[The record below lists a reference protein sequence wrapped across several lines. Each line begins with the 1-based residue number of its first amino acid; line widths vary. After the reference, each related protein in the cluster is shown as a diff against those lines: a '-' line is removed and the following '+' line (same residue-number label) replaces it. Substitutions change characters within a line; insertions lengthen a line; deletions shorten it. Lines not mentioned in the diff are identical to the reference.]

1 MPLTKRCGYAARL
14 HNDEFET
21 RPVSNDAD
29 FSASLIL
36 KRDGLARV
44 GLERIALLE
53 AVARHGSITA
63 AAKDVGLS
71 YKGAWDGVQALN
83 TLFEAPLVS
92 AAPGGRTGG
101 AAQVTARGHAV
112 IRAFRTAER
121 EVSAAFARL
130 EADLSGD
137 AELLWSLGLRTSAR
151 NALRGLVSMVSENGV
166 TAAVTLD
173 VGEGLTLIAR
183 VTRRSVDDLGLAA
196 GRPAIALIKSSFIR
210 LDGAPAENRLEGRIL
225 DREGGQA
232 AAELTIGLSAG
243 KSLVA
248 TVAAGA
254 PGWDSVPGDAVV
266 ASIAAA
272 DVILAVD

>member
-1 MPLTKRCGYAARL
+1 MSS
-14 HNDEFET
+14 DI
-21 RPVSNDAD
+21 D
-29 FSASLIL
+29 FRASLIL
-36 KRDGLARV
+36 KRGGLARV

-53 AVARHGSITA
+53 AVARHGSISA
-63 AAKDVGLS
+63 AAKEAGLS

-83 TLFEAPLVS
+83 NLFDAPLVS
-92 AAPGGRTGG
+92 AAPGGRAGG

-112 IRAFRTAER
+112 IRAFRAAER

-130 EADLSGD
+130 EADLSSD
-137 AELLWSLGLRTSAR
+137 AEMLWSLGLRTSAR
-151 NALRGLVSMVSENGV
+151 NALRGVVTMISEDDV

-173 VGEGLTLIAR
+173 VGEALSLTAR
-183 VTRRSVDDLGLAA
+183 VTRRSVEDLGLAP

-210 LDGAPAENRLEGRIL
+210 LDGAATENRLEARIL

-232 AAELTIGLSAG
+232 AAEVTIGLSAG

-248 TVAAGA
+248 TVGADA
-254 PGWDSVPGDAVV
+254 PGWDLAPGDAVV
-266 ASIAAA
+266 VSIAAA

>member
-1 MPLTKRCGYAARL
+1 MPLAKRFGYEVKP
-14 HNDEFET
+14 HNDEIET
-21 RPVSNDAD
+21 RPVSNDAY

-53 AVARHGSITA
+53 AVARHGSITS

-83 TLFEAPLVS
+83 NLFEAPLVS
-92 AAPGGRTGG
+92 AAPGGRGGG
-101 AAQVTARGHAV
+101 AAQVTARGQAV
-112 IRAFRTAER
+112 IRAFRAAER

-151 NALRGLVSMVSENGV
+151 NALRGLVTMVSADDV
-166 TAAVTLD
+166 TAAVTLE
-173 VGEGLTLIAR
+173 VGEGLALIAR
-183 VTRRSVDDLGLAA
+183 VTRRSVEDLGLAS

-210 LDGAPAENRLEGRIL
+210 LDETLAENRLEGRIL

-232 AAELTIGLSAG
+232 AAEVTIGLSAG

-248 TVAAGA
+248 TVEAGA
-254 PGWDSVPGDAVV
+254 PGWGLAVGDPVV

-272 DVILAVD
+272 DIILAVD

>member
-1 MPLTKRCGYAARL
+1 M
-14 HNDEFET
+14 
-21 RPVSNDAD
+21 SSDAD
-29 FSASLIL
+29 FRASLIL
-36 KRDGLARV
+36 KRGGLARV

-53 AVARHGSITA
+53 AVARHGSISA
-63 AAKDVGLS
+63 AAKEAGLS

-83 TLFEAPLVS
+83 NLFDAPLVS
-92 AAPGGRTGG
+92 AAPGGRAGG

-112 IRAFRTAER
+112 IRAFRAAER

-151 NALRGLVSMVSENGV
+151 NALRGLVTKVSADDV

-173 VGEGLTLIAR
+173 VGEGLALIAR
-183 VTRRSVDDLGLAA
+183 VTRRSVEDLGLAP

-225 DREGGQA
+225 DREGSQA

-248 TVAAGA
+248 TVEAGA
-254 PGWDSVPGDAVV
+254 PGWALAAGDPVV

-272 DVILAVD
+272 DIILAVD